1 MTSPSTDP
9 NADRP
14 ALPASPTRGRKSRL
28 KRIVVAL
35 AIFGAC
41 SLVIGILSWMVF
53 NGIQNRRWEALV
65 ASERARGQRVT
76 LKELIPPLPPA
87 SSNFA
92 MTPLLAPLFQFDPS
106 KKDDFKNGSP
116 ERSALIGGK
125 HFITTPPSAKGGKGG
140 RAPTLGNWRLG
151 HRTDLA
157 AWQDYYT
164 AQGLIPTVDKPGKAS
179 ADILSALKPGA
190 EDYNELIAAAQ
201 RPEARFPV
209 HYETDNPAMILL
221 PHLAILRQI
230 NDYGVLAGIAE
241 LSDRNSELAMQR
253 ARVSFKCLQAL
264 GEEPLLISGLV
275 RIAVWNR
282 LVQLIWEG
290 AAEGL
295 WTAEQL
301 EEMQKQTQATEFIRH
316 HARLFEGER
325 AFAVNMY
332 DRWCQSP
339 GTLATE
345 MQDMGDNSPPS
356 PASRIL
362 NILRPTGFL
371 RMNETLHFQLIT
383 RFGEA
388 VKAIETAP
396 GKYQP
401 FDYEILNRG
410 INEITS
416 PVRPWNVIVR
426 SLLPAVERSVDRA
439 LVAEAGRNVVWVG
452 LALERYRTARG
463 AYPPNLEAL
472 VPQWIPYIPHDVFAA
487 APLRYVRDTKGS
499 FRLYSVGMNGQDD
512 GGEWPSSDREIEGQ
526 STKNPKGG
534 RSKEGG
540 SDDLVWRYSSE

>member
-1 MTSPSTDP
+1 MV
-9 NADRP
+9 
-14 ALPASPTRGRKSRL
+14 LG
-28 KRIVVAL
+28 IL
-35 AIFGAC
+35 AVCFLILGA
-41 SLVIGILSWMVF
+41 LSWMIF
-53 NGIQNRRWEALV
+53 NGIQNSRWEAFA

-76 LKELIPPLPPA
+76 LKEIIPAVPPA

-116 ERSALIGGK
+116 ERSALIAGK
-125 HFITTPPSAKGGKGG
+125 HFVTTPPSAKGGKGG
-140 RAPTLGNWRLG
+140 HAPTLGNWRLG

-157 AWQDYYT
+157 AWQDYYI
-164 AQGLIPTVDKPGKAS
+164 AQGVVAELDKPGKAS
-179 ADILSALKPGA
+179 ADILAALKPGA
-190 EDYNELIAAAQ
+190 DDYNELIAAAR
-201 RPEARFPV
+201 RPEAQFPV
-209 HYETDNPAMILL
+209 HFETENPAMILL
-221 PHLAILRQI
+221 PHLAIVRQI
-230 NDYGVLAGIAE
+230 NEYGVLSGIAE
-241 LSDRNSELAMQR
+241 LSDRKPDLAIQR
-253 ARVSFKCLQAL
+253 ARVSFKCLQGLTA
-264 GEEPLLISGLV
+264 EPLLISGLV

-301 EEMQKQTQATEFIRH
+301 EELQTQTQSIEFIRH

-332 DRWCQSP
+332 DRWCLSP
-339 GTLATE
+339 SALARE
-345 MQDMGDNSPPS
+345 MQNLGSDSPPP

-362 NILRPTGFL
+362 DVIRPTGFL

-383 RFGEA
+383 RFAEA
-388 VKAIETAP
+388 VKAIETGP

-401 FDYEILNRG
+401 FDYEVLTRG
-410 INEITS
+410 INEMTG

-426 SLLPAVERSVDRA
+426 NMLPAVERSVDRA

-472 VPQWIPYIPHDVFAA
+472 VPAWIPYLPQDVFAS
-487 APLRYVRDTKGS
+487 APLRYERDTKGG

-512 GGEWPSSDREIEGQ
+512 GGDWPSSDRELEGQ
-526 STKNPKGG
+526 STRNPKGG